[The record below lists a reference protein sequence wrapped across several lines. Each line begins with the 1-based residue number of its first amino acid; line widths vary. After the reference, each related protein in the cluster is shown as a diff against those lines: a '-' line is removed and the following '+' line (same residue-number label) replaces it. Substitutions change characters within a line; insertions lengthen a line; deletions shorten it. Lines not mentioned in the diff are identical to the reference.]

1 MVDEYKSV
9 NEAMNEE
16 TQAHPLEPSTDQMRV
31 MVDKAAERVID
42 HIASLP
48 RQPASYDPH
57 DADARAR
64 TAALAE
70 SLPERGTDLDGLLD
84 LLFREAIP
92 PSFNTAGPG
101 YLAYI
106 PGGGIFPS
114 ALADFIANAVNRYVG
129 VWIAA
134 PGLAQ
139 LELNVVRWFCE
150 IIGYPPEAGGILTT
164 GGSLANFTAVVT
176 ARKERLPDDFLAGTI
191 YTSDQTHHSIRKAAV
206 LAGFTE
212 GNVREIATDEDY
224 RIRLDDLR
232 RRIAEDREDGL
243 RPFML
248 VTSAGT
254 TNTGAIDDLGGAADV
269 AEDEGLWLHVD
280 AAYGGFFMLT
290 ERGRES
296 MRGIERA
303 DSVALDPHKGLFLP
317 YGNGSLLVREP
328 ETLRRAHTIF
338 ADYMPEMQQDTD
350 LVDFCQ
356 LSPELSR
363 DFRGLR
369 AWLPIKLFGI
379 DAFRS
384 SLDEKLDLARWA
396 TDQLREVPDMEI
408 LAEPKLSL
416 TAFRWAPAGYSEDG
430 LNDLNRALLKS
441 VNARQ
446 NVYITGTMLRGQ
458 YALRI
463 CVLSF
468 RTHLERMQRCM
479 VDIRECIEE
488 LTTSIEEPVAGDVRE
503 ADQHT

>member
-1 MVDEYKSV
+1 MKS
-9 NEAMNEE
+9 
-16 TQAHPLEPSTDQMRV
+16 QSYPLEPSADQMRV
-31 MVDKAAERVID
+31 MIEKATERVID
-42 HIASLP
+42 HIVSLP
-48 RQPASYDPH
+48 SQPAAYEEHEVASH
-57 DADARAR
+57 ARAG
-64 TAALAE
+64 ALAE
-70 SLPERGTDLDGLLD
+70 SLPERGADLDRLLD
-84 LLFREAIP
+84 LLFEEAVP
-92 PSFNTAGPG
+92 LSYNTASPG

-106 PGGGIFPS
+106 PGGGVFPS
-114 ALADFIANAVNRYVG
+114 AVADLIANAVNRYVG

-150 IIGYPPEAGGILTT
+150 IIGYPAGSGGILTT

-176 ARKERLPDDFLAGTI
+176 ARRERLPDDFLSGTI
-191 YTSDQTHHSIRKAAV
+191 YTSDQTHHSVCKAAV
-206 LAGFTE
+206 LAGFPAE
-212 GNVREIATDEDY
+212 NVRQIATNEDFSW
-224 RIRLDDLR
+224 RLDDLMR
-232 RRIAEDREDGL
+232 CIAEDREGGL

-248 VTSAGT
+248 VASAGT
-254 TNTGAIDDLGGAADV
+254 TNTGAVDDLGGAADV
-269 AEDEGLWLHVD
+269 AVDEGLWLHVD

-290 ERGRES
+290 ERGREI

-317 YGNGSLLVREP
+317 YGNGSLLVRDIGA
-328 ETLRRAHTIF
+328 LRRAHSAF
-338 ADYMPEMQQDTD
+338 ADYMPEMQQDGE

-396 TDQLREVPDMEI
+396 TDRLREVPDVEI
-408 LAEPKLSL
+408 VAEPQLSL
-416 TAFRWAPAGYSEDG
+416 TAFRWAPIGYSQDE
-430 LNDLNRALLKS
+430 LNELNRELLLR
-441 VNARQ
+441 VNARR
-446 NVYITGTMLRGQ
+446 NVYMTGTTLRGR

-468 RTHLERMQRCM
+468 RTHHDRMEQCL
-479 VDIRECIEE
+479 I
-488 LTTSIEEPVAGDVRE
+488 DVRE
-503 ADQHT
+503 SIADLSGGQQLHGVEIRRPIDKT

>member
-1 MVDEYKSV
+1 MEGHAY
-9 NEAMNEE
+9 
-16 TQAHPLEPSTDQMRV
+16 PLEPSTDQMRV

-48 RQPASYDPH
+48 RQPASYDEH
-57 DADARAR
+57 EADAHARA
-64 TAALAE
+64 AALAE
-70 SLPERGTDLDGLLD
+70 SLPEQGTDLDGLLD
-84 LLFREAIP
+84 LLFREAVP
-92 PSFNTAGPG
+92 LSYNTAAPG

-106 PGGGIFPS
+106 PGGGVFPS
-114 ALADFIANAVNRYVG
+114 AVADFIANAVNRYVG

-134 PGLAQ
+134 PGLVQ

-150 IIGYPPEAGGILTT
+150 IIGYPPSSGGILTS
-164 GGSLANFTAVVT
+164 GGSLANFTAMVT
-176 ARKERLPDDFLAGTI
+176 GRRERLPDDFLAGTI
-191 YTSDQTHHSIRKAAV
+191 YTSDQTHHSVRKAV
-206 LAGFTE
+206 ILAGFRE
-212 GNVREIATDEDY
+212 ENVREIATNEDY
-224 RIRLDDLR
+224 EIRLDDLR
-232 RRIAEDREDGL
+232 RRIAEDREGGL

-254 TNTGAIDDLGGAADV
+254 TNTGAVDDLGGAADV

-290 ERGRES
+290 ERGREA

-317 YGNGSLLVREP
+317 YGSGSLLVRDP
-328 ETLRRAHTIF
+328 EALRRVHTTF
-338 ADYMPEMQQDTD
+338 ADYMPEMQQDVD

-356 LSPELSR
+356 ISPELSR

-396 TDQLREVPDMEI
+396 TDQLREVPGMEI
-408 LAEPKLSL
+408 LAEPQLSL

-430 LNDLNRALLKS
+430 LNDLNHDLLTC

-446 NVYITGTMLRGQ
+446 NVYLTGTMLRDR

-468 RTHLERMQRCM
+468 RTHRDRMEQCV
-479 VDIRECIEE
+479 VDIRECMEE
-488 LTTSIEEPVAGDVRE
+488 LTRAE
-503 ADQHT
+503 